1 MNTVYKWMGIVL
13 AAGVV
18 LIVIEVRVAKNK
30 KEGFTATDKKRV
42 VGIFWLTIFFSLL
55 VGGVM
60 WLSPD

>member
-1 MNTVYKWMGIVL
+1 MNPIYKWMGIVL

-42 VGIFWLTIFFSLL
+42 VGIFWLTVFFSLL
-55 VGGVM
+55 VGGVI

>member
-1 MNTVYKWMGIVL
+1 M
-13 AAGVV
+13 
-18 LIVIEVRVAKNK
+18 VIEVRVAKKK

-55 VGGVM
+55 VGAVM

>member
-1 MNTVYKWMGIVL
+1 MGIVF
-13 AAGVV
+13 AAGVA
-18 LIVIEVRVAKNK
+18 LIVIEVRVAKKK

-55 VGGVM
+55 VGTVI